1 LRLETLKLADLKPA
15 AYNPRKALQP
25 GDVEY
30 EKLAASIESN
40 GYIEPIVVN
49 EDLTIISG
57 HQRRTVM
64 MDLGRTEAEVIIVN
78 IPDKNQEIA
87 ANIALNKIDGVWD
100 NDKLMGLLI
109 DLEAAGVDTMA
120 AGFNSND
127 LSDLF
132 TSVEITQEAND
143 DGYDIEK
150 ALKEAEES
158 EPRTKRGD
166 IWLLGN
172 HRLLCGDASDFSDVG
187 ILMGGQQ
194 ADLIITDPP
203 YNVDYEAKDKSLE
216 RSYKRNTTRKNNEIL
231 NDRMDEEAFYSF
243 LFQIFG
249 NYYDAA
255 KPGAAVYVFHADSEG
270 LTFRQAFDAAGFKL
284 AEVLIWEKNQ
294 FVIGRQDY
302 HWRHE
307 PILYGW
313 KEGAGHYFID
323 DRSQDTVFIED
334 DIDFSAMKKDELV
347 AYIEQVRAKLSER
360 TSIQYEKKPA
370 KSDMHPTMKPV
381 ALVGRLMLNSSRRG
395 EAVADFFA
403 GSGTT
408 LIAAEQ
414 LGRVAFAM
422 EINPKY
428 CDVII
433 DRWEEFTGKKAVLVR
448 GGDAVDGRKAEP
460 ADE

>member
-1 LRLETLKLADLKPA
+1 MRLEVRKLADLKPA

-25 GDVEY
+25 GDPEY
-30 EKLAASIESN
+30 EKLAISIEKN
-40 GYIEPIVVN
+40 GYIDPIVIN
-49 EDLTIISG
+49 EDGTIIGG

-64 MDLGRTEAEVIIVN
+64 MDLGMTEAEVCIVD
-78 IPDKNQEIA
+78 IPDKNDEIA
-87 ANIALNKIDGVWD
+87 ANIALNQITGEWD

-109 DLEAAGVDTMA
+109 NLESAGHDTMA
-120 AGFNSND
+120 AGFNSAD
-127 LSDLF
+127 LTQLF
-132 TSVEITQEAND
+132 NTVEITQEAND
-143 DGYDIEK
+143 DNYDVDK
-150 ALKEAEES
+150 ALEEQADAD
-158 EPRTKRGD
+158 PVTQYGD
-166 IWLLGN
+166 VWQLGE
-172 HRLLCGDASDFSDVG
+172 HRLMCGDASDFSDVG
-187 ILMGGQQ
+187 ILMGGQE

-216 RSYKRNTTRKNNEIL
+216 KRYKRNTTRKNNEIL
-231 NDRMDEEAFYSF
+231 NDKMDEGAFYSF

-249 NYYDAA
+249 NLHDAA
-255 KPGAAVYVFHADSEG
+255 KKGAAVYVFHADSEG

-334 DIDFSAMKKDELV
+334 DIDFKAMKKDELV
-347 AYIEQVRAKLSER
+347 AYIEQIRAKLSER
-360 TSIQYEKKPA
+360 TSVQYEKKPA

-395 EAVADFFA
+395 EAVADFFG

-414 LGRVAFAM
+414 LGRVAFTM

-433 DRWEEFTGKKAVLVR
+433 NRWEEYTGKKAIRVR
-448 GGDAVDGRKAEP
+448 GGDA
-460 ADE
+460 